1 MKIATINP
9 IIAPNIAN
17 KKFNYQVVKEV
28 FDFQKADCIVVDYLN
43 PDFTILLSNI
53 RFIIS
58 ERGSVLSHLAIVT
71 REYGKSIIIVEKI
84 TNKIPRKGE
93 MFLNFT
99 SQKDVE
105 IEIF

>member
-1 MKIATINP
+1 M
-9 IIAPNIAN
+9 IIKGKLLVGSNIVN

-53 RFIIS
+53 RFIVS
-58 ERGSVLSHLAIVT
+58 ERGSVLSHLAIIA
-71 REYGKSIIIVEKI
+71 REYRKSIILVEKI
-84 TNKIPRKGE
+84 VDKIPKKGE
-93 MFLNFT
+93 MFLNFM

>member
-1 MKIATINP
+1 M
-9 IIAPNIAN
+9 IIKGKLLVGSNIVN

-58 ERGSVLSHLAIVT
+58 ERGSVLSHLAIIA
-71 REYGKSIIIVEKI
+71 REYKKSIIVVEKI
-84 TNKIPRKGE
+84 TNKIPKKGE
-93 MFLNFT
+93 MFLNFI

>member
-1 MKIATINP
+1 M
-9 IIAPNIAN
+9 IIKGKLLIGSNIVN
-17 KKFNYQVVKEV
+17 QKFNYQVVKEV

-53 RFIIS
+53 RFIVS
-58 ERGSVLSHLAIVT
+58 ERGSVLSHLAIIA
-71 REYGKSIIIVEKI
+71 REYRKSIILVEKI
-84 TNKIPRKGE
+84 VDKIPKKGE
-93 MFLNFT
+93 MFLNFM

>member
-1 MKIATINP
+1 M
-9 IIAPNIAN
+9 IIKGKLLVGSNIVS

-58 ERGSVLSHLAIVT
+58 ERGSVLSHLAIIA
-71 REYGKSIIIVEKI
+71 REYRKSIIVVEKI
-84 TNKIPRKGE
+84 TSKIPKKGE
-93 MFLNFT
+93 LFLNFV

>member
-1 MKIATINP
+1 M
-9 IIAPNIAN
+9 IIKGKLLVGPNIVN

-58 ERGSVLSHLAIVT
+58 ERGSVLSHLAIIA
-71 REYGKSIIIVEKI
+71 REYKKSIIVVEKI
-84 TNKIPRKGE
+84 TSKIPKKGE
-93 MFLNFT
+93 MSLNFI
-99 SQKDVE
+99 SQKNVE

>member
-1 MKIATINP
+1 M
-9 IIAPNIAN
+9 IIKGKLLVGSNIVS

-53 RFIIS
+53 CFIIS
-58 ERGSVLSHLAIVT
+58 ERGSALSHLAIIA
-71 REYGKSIIIVEKI
+71 REYKKSIIVVEKI
-84 TNKIPRKGE
+84 TSKIPKKGE
-93 MFLNFT
+93 LFLNFI

>member
-1 MKIATINP
+1 M
-9 IIAPNIAN
+9 IIKGKLLVGPNIVN

-58 ERGSVLSHLAIVT
+58 ERGSVLSHLAIIA
-71 REYGKSIIIVEKI
+71 REYRKSIIVVEKI
-84 TNKIPRKGE
+84 TSKIPKKGE
-93 MFLNFT
+93 MFLNFI